1 MKRRC
6 IKIREN
12 DIGLSVRRLSNLIKR
27 DVENSRIKLGLD
39 PVKGVNGWAI
49 AYFFENRG
57 KDIFQKDFEEKFSI
71 RGSTASRI
79 LKTMEQKGFIERV
92 SVENDA
98 RLKKIVLTEKAVDIH
113 KRITK
118 EIENREKR
126 MRNGIDEQEL
136 KIFFKVMQKV
146 TANMEEQND

>member
-1 MKRRC
+1 M
-6 IKIREN
+6 
-12 DIGLSVRRLSNLIKR
+12 RRLSNLIKR

-49 AYFFENRG
+49 AYFYENRD
-57 KDIFQKDFEEKFSI
+57 KDIFQKDFENKFSI

-126 MRNGIDEQEL
+126 LRKGITEQEL
-136 KIFFKVMQKV
+136 KQFFEVIQKLS
-146 TANMEEQND
+146 ANMENEYD